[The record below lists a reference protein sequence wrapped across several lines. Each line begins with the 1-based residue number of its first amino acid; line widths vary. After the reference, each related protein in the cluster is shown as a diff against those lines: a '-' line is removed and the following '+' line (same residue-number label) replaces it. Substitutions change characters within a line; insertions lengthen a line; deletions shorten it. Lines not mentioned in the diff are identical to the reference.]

1 MAVADKTI
9 SFRAPHEF
17 GERLDRSRAA
27 LHELRGS
34 HARAEIDRW
43 VIAEFD
49 LALLRW
55 LEPMS
60 EASSQGAFVRT
71 AMEAL
76 MSATERVQRGLERV
90 EAYRAFAAEDA
101 EGDAVRVAALAASA
115 DHSP

>member
-17 GERLDRSRAA
+17 TERLDRARAA

-34 HARAEIDRW
+34 HDRADIDRW

-76 MSATERVQRGLERV
+76 MAATERVQRELGRMD
-90 EAYRAFAAEDA
+90 AYRAFAEKDDD
-101 EGDAVRVAALAASA
+101 GDAVRIAALAASA
-115 DHSP
+115 DQSP